1 MGEERCLF
9 QDFMGGFPLWP
20 RMSGASQ
27 VAFPHK
33 VVQGLALNGHL
44 GEGFPKAAD
53 CSDLEYCSLQPS
65 LFPSRPLCPAHLSF
79 HPTLLPLLAFPCLD
93 SPAVFFPPAE
103 AYFYFFLINLR
114 LPFLPPGRSLLCL
127 PQHRG
132 YNLLRYQLTFSCC
145 CCWHFYLF
153 SLSPTTKPPCLL
165 SCYELNI

>member
-53 CSDLEYCSLQPS
+53 
-65 LFPSRPLCPAHLSF
+65 
-79 HPTLLPLLAFPCLD
+79 
-93 SPAVFFPPAE
+93 
-103 AYFYFFLINLR
+103 
-114 LPFLPPGRSLLCL
+114 
-127 PQHRG
+127 
-132 YNLLRYQLTFSCC
+132 
-145 CCWHFYLF
+145 
-153 SLSPTTKPPCLL
+153 
-165 SCYELNI
+165 

>member
-79 HPTLLPLLAFPCLD
+79 HPMTQEMWA
-93 SPAVFFPPAE
+93 
-103 AYFYFFLINLR
+103 
-114 LPFLPPGRSLLCL
+114 GSLGWEDPLCL
-127 PQHRG
+127 GRK
-132 YNLLRYQLTFSCC
+132 T
-145 CCWHFYLF
+145 
-153 SLSPTTKPPCLL
+153 
-165 SCYELNI
+165 